1 MTLLTLATIAV
12 RIILYGAGIL
22 ALFVLIVAAFA
33 PRAAEQHDDDLSGLD
48 LLDRPS
54 LDGLT
59 EWDLAVD
66 EDDPADECRAY
77 PHECELSEECVGP
90 DPWARTLTVCL
101 THQRTTS

>member
-1 MTLLTLATIAV
+1 MILILDIAV
-12 RIILYGAGIL
+12 RIILWTVVAAC
-22 ALFVLIVAAFA
+22 ALVLLLAAFA
-33 PRAAEQHDDDLSGLD
+33 PRAAERHDGDLD

-59 EWDLAVD
+59 EWDLD
-66 EDDPADECRAY
+66 TGEDDPADECRAY

-90 DPWARTLTVCL
+90 DPWARTVTVCL